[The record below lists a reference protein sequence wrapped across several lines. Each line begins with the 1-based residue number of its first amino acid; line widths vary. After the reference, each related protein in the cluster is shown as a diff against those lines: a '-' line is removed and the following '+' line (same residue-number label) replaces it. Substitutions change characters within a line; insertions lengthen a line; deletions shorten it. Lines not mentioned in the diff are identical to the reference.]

1 MIGRV
6 LCPKPSHR
14 AQRMRVSPGR
24 PRPCVPAAAAAAAAE
39 GGGEG
44 ERRQRE
50 HCYSGTKMLSA
61 GTTGA
66 GERNPPPAAPCWKRA
81 APRPAPPS
89 RAEAEGSETGGESSG
104 HLSERCI
111 SRSGIAESCGMKKKK
126 QWNQFQQKQQF
137 NRYSWS
143 AYYVPACKARIC
155 YLIEL
160 SCASQKSLE

>member
-111 SRSGIAESCGMKKKK
+111 SRSGIAESCEFSSE
-126 QWNQFQQKQQF
+126 QLQQDLLLQEVI
-137 NRYSWS
+137 YSDFW
-143 AYYVPACKARIC
+143 PRWRRRWTH
-155 YLIEL
+155 
-160 SCASQKSLE
+160 CASSNNQN